1 MDNFMAILK
10 ASIEAFI
17 NSCME
22 DSISAA
28 NLTEA
33 IKLCMSDISNLGLLQ
48 KLDNTLTLE
57 EGDTFISVPDG
68 YKDIL
73 SLVLVDADSLQAI
86 TAFATSDAGLKT
98 KVTSAAHGLSDDDVI
113 TITGTTNYNGSHIVE
128 QSDTNTYVIP
138 TAYVADDATG
148 MWMLNLADTEDP
160 LIAFSDGW
168 AGYLYAMS
176 DSVSVDTPKY
186 YVENNGKIYVYP
198 PSDGDY
204 GILLDFQKYDDQD
217 DTAIEFGDE
226 FSNALKFGS
235 LYFYA
240 MMKGRER
247 YIKLWGGKYEVEKE
261 MRRLNMKKQPYI
273 TR

>member
-1 MDNFMAILK
+1 MSILK
-10 ASIEAFI
+10 ANIITFL
-17 NSCME
+17 NRCME
-22 DSISAA
+22 DDVSPAEA
-28 NLTEA
+28 TEA
-33 IKLCMSDISNLGLLQ
+33 IKLCMADISSLGLLQ
-48 KLDNTLTLE
+48 KLDNTLTLAAS
-57 EGDTFISVPDG
+57 DTFISVPDG

-73 SLVLVDADSLQAI
+73 SLVLVDDDKIQAI

-98 KVTSAAHGLSDDDVI
+98 LVTSAAHGLSDDDVV
-113 TITGTTNYNGSHIVE
+113 TITGTTSYNGSHIVE
-128 QSDTNTYVIP
+128 QKTTNTYVIP

-148 MWMLNLADTEDP
+148 MWMLNLADTENP

-168 AGYLYAMS
+168 DGYQYAMS
-176 DSVSVDTPKY
+176 ESVSKSTPEY

-198 PSDGDY
+198 PADTDY
-204 GILLDFQKYDDQD
+204 GVLLEFQKYDDQD

-240 MMKGRER
+240 MMRTKELHMK
-247 YIKLWGGKYEVEKE
+247 IWGGKYEQEKE
-261 MRRLNMKKQPYI
+261 MRRLNRNKQPNI